1 MGTSLVDCADV
12 VARTPL
18 QRLWPTAHAGHP
30 GEADPSTWS
39 SPVTEDLVLAEPISP
54 GGIEFPAERYCRV
67 HYLVYQATE
76 TTPGSTQVDLDLT
89 LRLVGE
95 LTDPEGNTEP
105 LNLSTGDAHG
115 ALLDLDDEMLQ
126 EGTLDLVI
134 RRPLAAAFNGV
145 DFSSDPDPAFSVLG
159 NLMELSLQV
168 SVDGSR

>member
-1 MGTSLVDCADV
+1 MPGIP
-12 VARTPL
+12 ARSTPP
-18 QRLWPTAHAGHP
+18 RGRRRSPR
-30 GEADPSTWS
+30 TWS
-39 SPVTEDLVLAEPISP
+39 SPITEDLVLPVPTSL
-54 GGIEFPAERYCRV
+54 GGIEFPSERYCRL

-134 RRPLAAAFNGV
+134 RRPLAAAFEGV
-145 DFSSDPDPAFSVLG
+145 DFSNEPDPAFSVLG